1 MKKFLFTILAGLMFV
16 IITTGM
22 LLRISGKVT
31 DVVVEENINGDY
43 LYKPGQKGKWIRGS
57 NAEIISA
64 FNINSTGWNSAIDY
78 HFENEKKYIALI
90 GDSYIEGFHVPTD
103 SSIGRKLEK
112 ILPGCS
118 VHEFGKSGANAK
130 DYAAFFHEYCNQGYE
145 KIFIFIRNGDFIK
158 SIPNVAGRGKLVPGN
173 TRIRQLYSNIALF
186 RYLNIQL
193 GLLKNLSAIS
203 PLKLTRQNEQ
213 KKAISHKIL
222 DYNNFKEYISSFPQ
236 NVYFVYEEGSLN
248 ENLVKILDRRGINI
262 IHTRR
267 PINFGFDYHWNNNG
281 RWNVAETLAT
291 FLK

>member
-1 MKKFLFTILAGLMFV
+1 MKKFLFTILVGLMFV
-16 IITTGM
+16 VIATEI
-22 LLRISGKVT
+22 LLRLTGKVT
-31 DVVVEENINGDY
+31 DVVMEVNFDGDY
-43 LYKPGQKGKWIRGS
+43 LYKPLQEGKWIRGA
-57 NAEIISA
+57 NGEIVSS
-64 FNINSTGWNSAIDY
+64 FKINSTGWNSAVDY
-78 HFENEKKYIALI
+78 RFENEKKYIALV

-103 SSIGRKLEK
+103 SSIGRKIEK
-112 ILPGCS
+112 ILPGYI
-118 VHEFGKSGANAK
+118 VHEYGKSRANAK
-130 DYAAFFHEYCNQGYE
+130 DYASFYHKYCNQGYE
-145 KIFIFIRNGDFIK
+145 KIFIFIRNGDFIN
-158 SIPNVAGRGKLVPGN
+158 SIPNVAGMGQLVPGN

-203 PLKLTRQNEQ
+203 PLKLIQRNEH
-213 KKAISHKIL
+213 KKAISHKII
-222 DYNNFKEYISSFPQ
+222 DYNNFKEYTSTFPQ

-248 ENLVKILDRRGINI
+248 ENMVKLLGHRGIGI